1 VEAARASEQWRF
13 EWEESERWDRG
24 LLNQCGCW
32 SGSGVDGFFLRTIA
46 KHRQFAG
53 ASEFSNAGEKR
64 AVSRARCRLPSASR
78 AFHSIFDQIRL
89 VLGVLFF
96 RCSPFLADHLHTKRQ
111 ALGVRRYQP
120 NIRICTRT
128 CRSTSAF
135 LSHARPHALLVLPV
149 RLLARH
155 DCGLTHFSR
164 PPVLAAL
171 DSFLFDLD
179 FRLERQYLP
188 HRCGRQPLFL
198 PRLDAAGALYIQ
210 SICHHTLYVCQHA
223 CSPSASR
230 VSSPARLSA
239 VFSLACVFVLLTSA
253 LPSPV

>member
-1 VEAARASEQWRF
+1 MEAARASEQWRF

-78 AFHSIFDQIRL
+78 AFHSISHQLRL
-89 VLGVLFF
+89 VLGGLFS
-96 RCSPFLADHLHTKRQ
+96 CGSSFLTDHLHTEGQ

-120 NIRICTRT
+120 NFRIGTLN
-128 CRSTSAF
+128 CRLTSAF
-135 LSHARPHALLVLPV
+135 LSHARSHALLVLSV

-155 DCGLTHFSR
+155 DCGSTH
-164 PPVLAAL
+164 
-171 DSFLFDLD
+171 
-179 FRLERQYLP
+179 
-188 HRCGRQPLFL
+188 
-198 PRLDAAGALYIQ
+198 
-210 SICHHTLYVCQHA
+210 
-223 CSPSASR
+223 
-230 VSSPARLSA
+230 SPA
-239 VFSLACVFVLLTSA
+239 LLF
-253 LPSPV
+253 